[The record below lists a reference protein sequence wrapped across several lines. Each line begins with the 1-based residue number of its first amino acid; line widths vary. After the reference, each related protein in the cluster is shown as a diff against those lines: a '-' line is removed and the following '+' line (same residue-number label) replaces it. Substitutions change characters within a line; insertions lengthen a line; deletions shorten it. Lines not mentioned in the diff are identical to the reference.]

1 MLNNKPIKM
10 KGTIVFQLIA
20 TALIMWSVMPLH
32 ATGIS
37 GQTAT
42 GSELSVLPSDTT
54 VTVTIVRI
62 DLPANSI
69 TLKDGSDKLWNF
81 VVDPQLIDLRKYKVG
96 QKLTATI
103 STTYITDK
111 VTRVRI
117 TKTQLIRLQ

>member
-1 MLNNKPIKM
+1 M
-10 KGTIVFQLIA
+10 KRTIVFQLIA
-20 TALIMWSVMPLH
+20 AALIMWSVMPLH
-32 ATGIS
+32 ATGTS

-81 VVDPQLIDLRKYKVG
+81 VVDPQLIDLRRYKVG

-103 STTYITDK
+103 STKFITDK
-111 VTRVRI
+111 VTRARI